1 MKYVAEQI
9 FDEDKRT
16 EQSKSIKNY
25 QRNDKIV
32 IYSKDSNMTNTI
44 TEVQVNVDFFIKEY
58 YNKNNKKLTNKY
70 KYIIMLGLTLEE
82 LKEFNERYGDEVM
95 EECVEAMEK
104 VVNDEEIEP
113 LFTREEEKELE
124 VNTARLDGIEIGE
137 KRGIAKGRNDEKLE
151 LASKMVKEHIPL
163 EIR

>member
-1 MKYVAEQI
+1 
-9 FDEDKRT
+9 
-16 EQSKSIKNY
+16 
-25 QRNDKIV
+25 
-32 IYSKDSNMTNTI
+32 
-44 TEVQVNVDFFIKEY
+44 
-58 YNKNNKKLTNKY
+58 
-70 KYIIMLGLTLEE
+70 MLGLTLEE

-95 EECVEAMEK
+95 EEYVEAMEK

-137 KRGIAKGRNDEKLE
+137 KRGEKRGIAKGRNDEKLE

-163 EIR
+163 EKISNITGLSLKKLMML